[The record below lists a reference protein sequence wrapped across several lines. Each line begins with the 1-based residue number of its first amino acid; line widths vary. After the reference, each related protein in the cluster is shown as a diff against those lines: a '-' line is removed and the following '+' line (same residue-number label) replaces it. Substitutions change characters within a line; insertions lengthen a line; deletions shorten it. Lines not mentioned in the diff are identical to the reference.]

1 MGRHGKK
8 LFYGWFVVGA
18 LFMANFLGQGGVRNG
33 FGIFVETW
41 ENEFVSSTASISMA
55 ASIGWLVNG
64 IAQPILGR
72 AADKYGGKL
81 IALVSLGVLA
91 IGGVGIAFANGLLYL
106 IVVYGL
112 IMSFASAGISPA
124 TCGVIVVRWF
134 EKRRGTAMSVLAAGG
149 SVGGLVCVP
158 LMAYIMEA
166 VDWRTAWVVLGLLG
180 FLAVPV
186 IWIIVR
192 NHPREIGMKTDGAE
206 TIKGT
211 NSAVNDGVL
220 VKKNWKDALKTVP
233 LWQLSAGY
241 FVCGITTS
249 SMGVHYVRWAVSE
262 DISTSNAAWA
272 FGVLSAINAVA
283 VILVGIFSD
292 RLERRKVLGIVY
304 LVRSS
309 AFLALVLIPSTQA
322 IWMFALIGGASWLA
336 TVPLTSSLTADIYG
350 VRHLGILFGLATM
363 SHQIG
368 GALATY
374 LFGYAFDYFGNYD
387 IAFTFAAITCVGAG
401 IVSLAIKE
409 KRYSVRYAY
418 SRNL

>member
-1 MGRHGKK
+1 
-8 LFYGWFVVGA
+8 
-18 LFMANFLGQGGVRNG
+18 MANFLGQGGVRNG

-72 AADKYGGKL
+72 IADKYGGKL
-81 IALVSLGVLA
+81 IALLSLGVLA
-91 IGGVGIAFANGLLYL
+91 IGGVGIAFANGLIYL

-134 EKRRGTAMSVLAAGG
+134 EKRRGTAMSVLVAGG

-166 VDWRTAWVVLGLLG
+166 ADWRTAWVVLGLLG

-192 NHPREIGMKTDGAE
+192 NNPSEIG
-206 TIKGT
+206 
-211 NSAVNDGVL
+211 
-220 VKKNWKDALKTVP
+220 KKDWKDSLKTWP

-262 DISTSNAAWA
+262 DISISSAAWA
-272 FGVLSAINAVA
+272 FGVLSAINACA
-283 VILVGIFSD
+283 VVLVGIFSD
-292 RLERRKVLGIVY
+292 RLERKKILGIVY

-309 AFLALVLIPSTQA
+309 AFLSLILFPSSQA
-322 IWMFALIGGASWLA
+322 IWMFAFIGGASWLA

-350 VRHLGILFGLATM
+350 IRHLGILFGLATM

-387 IAFTFAAITCVGAG
+387 IPFAFAALTCVGAG

-409 KRYSVRYAY
+409 KRYSTRYAY

>member
-1 MGRHGKK
+1 
-8 LFYGWFVVGA
+8 
-18 LFMANFLGQGGVRNG
+18 MANFLGQGGVRNG

-72 AADKYGGKL
+72 IADKYGGKL
-81 IALVSLGVLA
+81 IALLSLGVLA
-91 IGGVGIAFANGLLYL
+91 IGGVGIAFANGLVYL

-134 EKRRGTAMSVLAAGG
+134 EKRRGTAMSVLVAGG

-166 VDWRTAWVVLGLLG
+166 ADWRTAWVVLGLLG

-192 NHPREIGMKTDGAE
+192 NNPSEIGLKPDGGKKIIQQN
-206 TIKGT
+206 TPYVDKGI
-211 NSAVNDGVL
+211 L
-220 VKKNWKDALKTVP
+220 VKKDWKDSLKTWP

-262 DISTSNAAWA
+262 DISISSAAWA
-272 FGVLSAINAVA
+272 FGVLSAINACA
-283 VILVGIFSD
+283 VVLVGIFSD
-292 RLERRKVLGIVY
+292 RLERKKILGIVY

-309 AFLALVLIPSTQA
+309 AFLSLILFPSSQA
-322 IWMFALIGGASWLA
+322 IWMFAFIGGASWLA

-350 VRHLGILFGLATM
+350 IRHLGILFGLATM

-387 IAFTFAAITCVGAG
+387 IPFAFAALTCVGAG

-409 KRYSVRYAY
+409 KRYSTRYAY